1 LWGKPTLLNNVETFA
16 NVPLIIQKGGE
27 WFRDVGYNASG
38 GTKIFSV
45 AGIVNYTGLVEVG
58 FGRTLRDIL
67 NIAGG
72 VQEGKVLAGVQI
84 GGPSGAI
91 LSLTGIRA
99 YLLDAPLDFDTFER
113 VGAMIGSGGLVF
125 LGEDDDVV
133 RLARHFTDW
142 LTEESCGQCPAC
154 LNGLTSL
161 GATLDR
167 ILRGEGLS
175 LDIHLLWGKADLVR
189 AGSNCGLG
197 QTAPNPVTSS
207 LRFFP
212 VAYLHYLLDNPRID
226 GLEMFLSLEGLRLI
240 TRQEVGG
247 NGDPQATAFSLKK
260 GFIKFI
266 LEELEKRERFRPGA
280 ESRPQKF
287 LKILNLTRQEVGL
300 AGVTR
305 EFSPEDLAHRPTLMI
320 GDRDAQTAV
329 PETAS

>member
-1 LWGKPTLLNNVETFA
+1 VETFA
-16 NVPLIIQKGGE
+16 NVPLILLKGGD
-27 WFRDVGYNASG
+27 WFRNLGYGASG

-45 AGIVNYTGLVEVG
+45 AGIVNHTGLAEVR
-58 FGRTLRDIL
+58 FGRSLRDIL
-67 NIAGG
+67 AIAGG

-99 YLLDAPLDFDTFER
+99 YLLDVPLDFDTFDR

-142 LTEESCGQCPAC
+142 LTDESCGQCPAC
-154 LNGLTSL
+154 LKGLNSL
-161 GATLDR
+161 GDTLDR
-167 ILRGEGLS
+167 ILRGEGVS
-175 LDIHLLWGKADLVR
+175 LDIHLLWGKADIIR

-226 GLEMFLSLEGLRLI
+226 TLELFQILEGFRLI
-240 TRQEVGG
+240 TRQEAAR
-247 NGDPQATAFSLKK
+247 GDGAAVSFALKK
-260 GFIKFI
+260 GFINFI
-266 LEELEKRERFRPGA
+266 VEELDKRERFRPGA

-287 LKILNLTRQEVGL
+287 LKLLNLSREEVGL
-300 AGVTR
+300 KGVVR
-305 EFSPEDLAHRPTLMI
+305 EFSLEHLAQWHGQTGGDVPGVAPEKAP
-320 GDRDAQTAV
+320 
-329 PETAS
+329 

>member
-1 LWGKPTLLNNVETFA
+1 LGH
-16 NVPLIIQKGGE
+16 G
-27 WFRDVGYNASG
+27 ASG

-45 AGIVNYTGLVEVG
+45 AGIVNHTGLVEVR

-72 VQEGKVLAGVQI
+72 VQDGKILAGVQI

-99 YLLDAPLDFDTFER
+99 YLLDTPLDFDTFDR

-125 LGEDDDVV
+125 LGEEDDVV

-142 LTEESCGQCPAC
+142 LRAESCGQCPAC

-175 LDIHLLWGKADLVR
+175 LDIHFLWGKADVIR
-189 AGSNCGLG
+189 AGSHCGLG

-212 VAYLHYLLDNPRID
+212 VAYLHYLLDNPGMD
-226 GLEMFLSLEGLRLI
+226 TLELFRSLEALRLI
-240 TRQEVGG
+240 TRQEVKG
-247 NGDPQATAFSLKK
+247 NGGPGARFALKK
-260 GFIKFI
+260 GFISFI
-266 LEELEKRERFRPGA
+266 MTELEKRERYRPGPDH
-280 ESRPQKF
+280 RPQKF
-287 LKILNLTRQEVGL
+287 LKLLDLRRDEVGVK
-300 AGVTR
+300 GVTR
-305 EFSPEDLAHRPTLMI
+305 EFPQESLAQWPGL
-320 GDRDAQTAV
+320 
-329 PETAS
+329 E